1 MINDELYRQAVKLG
15 ACKEGLDK
23 IPSSSERE
31 LVEAYKRHIEFSID
45 KGWPGEDFIKEN
57 FSADI
62 LHEKDVYVKESVNIA
77 SGNGVIVI
85 NSCEGD
91 VSVSG
96 YSVSTIYVRGDSD
109 VHIICRDMARVHIY
123 AYDNSRVHV
132 EQGGASH
139 VFCIKHGSEVLMDK
153 NGDVIV
159 KEK

>member
-1 MINDELYRQAVKLG
+1 MINEELYRQAVSLG

-31 LVEAYKRHIEFSID
+31 LVESYKRYIEFSID

-62 LHEKDVYVKESVNIA
+62 LHEKDVYVKENVNIA

-91 VSVSG
+91 VSVCG
-96 YSVSTIYVRGDSD
+96 FSVATIYVRGMSD
-109 VHIICRDMARVHIY
+109 VRILCRDMARVHIY
-123 AYDNSRVHV
+123 SYDDSRVKV
-132 EQGGASH
+132 EQECAAH
-139 VFCIKHGSEVLMDK
+139 VFCINHGSNIRMVK
-153 NGDVIV
+153 KGDVIV
-159 KEK
+159 REK